1 MRDVHQLQGWMFV
14 NFIAL
19 MMHYRIYGLLRGK
32 NLLRKYSPQDVLE
45 HLGRVF
51 MLKIGEE
58 WKISEIP
65 KKSRVLIESM
75 EIPIMQNSGS

>member
-1 MRDVHQLQGWMFV
+1 MRDDHQLQGWMFV

-65 KKSRVLIESM
+65 EKSRVLIESM

>member
-1 MRDVHQLQGWMFV
+1 MFV

>member
-1 MRDVHQLQGWMFV
+1 DDHQLQGWMFV

-19 MMHYRIYGLLRGK
+19 ILHYRIYGVLKEKDMLKR
-32 NLLRKYSPQDVLE
+32 YSPEDVIE
-45 HLGRVF
+45 HLERVS

-65 KKSRVLIESM
+65 KKSRDIIDELG
-75 EIPIMQNSGS
+75 IPIMQKSGS

>member
-1 MRDVHQLQGWMFV
+1 MRDDHQLQGWMFV

>member
-65 KKSRVLIESM
+65 EKSRVLIESM